1 MEQTRIVLVDMP
13 PLLREIVRE
22 TASREPDLEVVR
34 EHEAGVDLQ
43 AAVER
48 DDPDFLI
55 VGSEEA
61 TEGSVGSL
69 ISGGRR
75 LRALEVRSDGR
86 ESVLYELR
94 PHRVLLGEI
103 SPDTLLQTIRT
114 PPGRDT
120 EPEA

>member
-1 MEQTRIVLVDMP
+1 MEQTRIVLVDMS

-22 TASREPDLEVVR
+22 TAAREPDLEVVR
-34 EHEAGVDLQ
+34 EHEAGVDLR

-55 VGSEEA
+55 VGAEA
-61 TEGSVGSL
+61 APEGTVGSL
-69 ISGGRR
+69 VAGGRR

-114 PPGRDT
+114 PPERSP
-120 EPEA
+120 EP